1 MRFKT
6 VSNRKTVFRDSSPPI
21 NVTGWVKPSAAPT
34 LSVDCNR
41 EVHEIVIGFF
51 FFFSSFFFKEN
62 LHPRSVR
69 GARAVES
76 HSQAAPKMAAVRST
90 AASLRQKIRR
100 GECEGSSNASRI
112 PANDGRDVLR
122 GGVGEFYLAGTGSLS
137 RTLRLKRGSFAR
149 KCPSSYITVPPRT
162 GTVNS
167 P

>member
-6 VSNRKTVFRDSSPPI
+6 VSNGKTVFRDSSPPI
-21 NVTGWVKPSAAPT
+21 NVTGWVKPSGAPM

-41 EVHEIVIGFF
+41 EVHEIVIV
-51 FFFSSFFFKEN
+51 FFFSPLFFKKEN
-62 LHPRSVR
+62 LHPRSVW

-90 AASLRQKIRR
+90 AASLREKIRR

-112 PANDGRDVLR
+112 PANDGR
-122 GGVGEFYLAGTGSLS
+122 GVVRWAGEFYSAVTGSLL
-137 RTLRLKRGSFAR
+137 RTRRLGKSGRCAR
-149 KCPSSYITVPPRT
+149 KCPSSDIRVPPCT